1 MKKKKIIK
9 ICIIVSLILII
20 NYFVGGIV
28 AASIVISNIFD
39 HRGSNYSDLL
49 LDENNIYKRI
59 EEFDSF
65 KNYEVYDFYSGKNR
79 LKGYYHKIEDSKGLV
94 ISVHGMT
101 SQAFNDDIEYQNY
114 FVENGY
120 SLFSIDLTASGNS
133 EGKSMKGLHQSA
145 YDVKACYDFLKN
157 ENMLEDNL
165 ILVGHSWGAYGVG
178 ASLSLGVDADYVIT
192 FSAFDNPYDT
202 MVRYS
207 VNAVGGFIYTTIPTF
222 YITTSIKYGKNNTLS
237 ASKALKKS
245 NCKSLIIHGE
255 NDKSIPYNKEALYAK
270 MNENDKTKKI
280 LLEGISH
287 SGPWRTK
294 EANLYIEEIQ
304 SKIKELKK
312 NKGDIKSYI
321 DSIDKNKT
329 SELNIDLFNE
339 IKDFIE

>member
-1 MKKKKIIK
+1 MKKRIIK
-9 ICIIVSLILII
+9 ISVIIILFLII
-20 NYFVGGIV
+20 NYFVGGII
-28 AASIVISNIFD
+28 AANIVVSNIFG

-59 EEFDSF
+59 EEYDSL
-65 KNYEVYDFYSGKNR
+65 KNYETYNFYSGKNK
-79 LKGYYHKIEDSKGLV
+79 LSGYYHKVDDSKGLV
-94 ISVHGMT
+94 VTVHGMT
-101 SQAFNDDIEYQNY
+101 SQAFNDDIQYQSY

-120 SLFSIDLTASGNS
+120 SVFAIDLTASGNS

-145 YDVKACYDFLKN
+145 YDVKACYDFLK
-157 ENMLEDNL
+157 EESLLEDKL
-165 ILVGHSWGAYGVG
+165 ILVGHSWGAFGAS

-192 FSAFDNPYDT
+192 FSAYDNPYDT

-207 VNAVGGFIYTTIPTF
+207 VNSVGGFIYTTIPTF

-237 ASKALKKS
+237 ASKSLKKS
-245 NCKSLIIHGE
+245 NAKSLIIHGE
-255 NDKSIPYNKEALYAK
+255 ADKSIPYNKEALYAK
-270 MNENDKTKKI
+270 MDENDNTKKI
-280 LLEGISH
+280 LLPEIGH

-294 EANLYIEEIQ
+294 EANQYIDEITAN
-304 SKIKELKK
+304 IKKLKK
-312 NKGDIKSYI
+312 NKQDIKEYV